1 MIVEVK
7 HVVKSIGTK
16 EIIHN
21 LSFQLERGR
30 TFALLGPNGAGKTT
44 MVRLITGLLKPSK
57 GQIRLFDMELSPK
70 NSDILRQK
78 IGVQNDG
85 NLYEDLTIGQNLDLW
100 GQLYGIESS
109 NIRSKIKEILDFF
122 DLEERINSKV
132 GQLSKG
138 MRQKVSIARAVF
150 HRPELLILD
159 EPTSGLDPQ
168 STEELTSYL
177 NKLVEN
183 TGISII
189 MCTHQLQGLEEIA
202 DDIGIIQHGNL
213 TAFGSASKIINTEF
227 PEIIYEIGV
236 DPKNRETEECK
247 KYGRIYS
254 GSQSETF
261 RLSITEDI
269 HISQIVKHLV
279 ESGMAVNTVF
289 EVKHTI
295 KDAYFKIVGGT
306 KSD

>member
-1 MIVEVK
+1 MIVEVE
-7 HVVKSIGTK
+7 HVSKNIGAK

-21 LSFQLERGR
+21 LSFKLERGR

-57 GQIRLFDMELSPK
+57 GQIRLFDMELTAK

-109 NIRSKIKEILDFF
+109 SRKAKIKEILDFF
-122 DLEERINSKV
+122 DLDDRLNSKV

-168 STEELTSYL
+168 STEELILYL

-202 DDIGIIQHGNL
+202 DDIGIIQHGHL
-213 TAFGSASKIINTEF
+213 TAFGSANEIISKEF
-227 PEIIYEIGV
+227 PEKIYEIGAN
-236 DPKNRETEECK
+236 PKKKATEICEK
-247 KYGRIYS
+247 FGKIYEDA
-254 GSQSETF
+254 QSDMF
-261 RLSITEDI
+261 RLSITKDI
-269 HISQIVKHLV
+269 HISEIVKNLV
-279 ESGMAVNTVF
+279 ESGMEVNTVF

-295 KDAYFKIVGGT
+295 KDAYFKIVGGI
-306 KSD
+306 KND

>member
-1 MIVEVK
+1 MANLIIK
-7 HVVKSIGTK
+7 RATK

-57 GQIRLFDMELSPK
+57 GQIRLFDMEISPK

-122 DLEERINSKV
+122 DLEGRINSKV

-236 DPKNRETEECK
+236 DPKNRATEECK
-247 KYGRIYS
+247 NMVGFIAVLKAKHSDCPLQRIFI
-254 GSQSETF
+254 F
-261 RLSITEDI
+261 RKSSSIWLN
-269 HISQIVKHLV
+269 LV
-279 ESGMAVNTVF
+279 WQ
-289 EVKHTI
+289 
-295 KDAYFKIVGGT
+295 
-306 KSD
+306 

>member
-57 GQIRLFDMELSPK
+57 GQIRLFDMEISPK

-122 DLEERINSKV
+122 DLEGRINSKV

-138 MRQKVSIARAVF
+138 MRQ
-150 HRPELLILD
+150 
-159 EPTSGLDPQ
+159 
-168 STEELTSYL
+168 
-177 NKLVEN
+177 
-183 TGISII
+183 
-189 MCTHQLQGLEEIA
+189 
-202 DDIGIIQHGNL
+202 
-213 TAFGSASKIINTEF
+213 
-227 PEIIYEIGV
+227 YEIGV
-236 DPKNRETEECK
+236 DPKNRATEECK

>member
-1 MIVEVK
+1 MIVEIE
-7 HVVKSIGTK
+7 HVSKNIGSK
-16 EIIHN
+16 EIIHD
-21 LSFQLERGR
+21 LSFKLERGR
-30 TFALLGPNGAGKTT
+30 IFALLGPNGAGKTT
-44 MVRLITGLLKPSK
+44 TVRLITGLLKPSK
-57 GQIRLFDMELSPK
+57 GKIRLFDLELKAK

-100 GQLYGIESS
+100 GQLYGIGSS
-109 NIRSKIKEILDFF
+109 SRKVKIKEILDFF
-122 DLEERINSKV
+122 DLEDRMNSKV

-168 STEELTSYL
+168 STEELIVYL

-202 DDIGIIQHGNL
+202 DDIGIIQHGHL
-213 TAFGSASKIINTEF
+213 TTFGSANEIINNEF
-227 PEIIYEIGV
+227 PETIYEIGV
-236 DPKNRETEECK
+236 YPKNRAAETCEK
-247 KYGRIYS
+247 FGKIYE
-254 GSQSETF
+254 GSKSETF
-261 RLSITEDI
+261 RLSITKDI
-269 HISQIVKHLV
+269 HISQIVRNLV
-279 ESGMAVNTVF
+279 ESGMEINTVF

-295 KDAYFKIVGGT
+295 KDAYFKIVGGIEN
-306 KSD
+306 D

>member
-1 MIVEVK
+1 MIVEVE
-7 HVVKSIGTK
+7 HVSKNIGSK
-16 EIIHN
+16 EIIHD
-21 LSFQLERGR
+21 LSFKLERGR

-57 GQIRLFDMELSPK
+57 GQIRLFDMDLKAK

-109 NIRSKIKEILDFF
+109 SRKAKIKEILDFF
-122 DLEERINSKV
+122 DLDDRLNSKV

-168 STEELTSYL
+168 STEELISYL

-202 DDIGIIQHGNL
+202 DDIGIIQHGHL
-213 TAFGSASKIINTEF
+213 TTFGSANEIISTEF
-227 PEIIYEIGV
+227 PERIYEIGAN
-236 DPKNRETEECK
+236 PKNRATEICEK
-247 KYGRIYS
+247 FGKIYEV
-254 GSQSETF
+254 SQSDMF
-261 RLSITEDI
+261 RLSITKDI
-269 HISQIVKHLV
+269 HISEIVKYLV
-279 ESGMAVNTVF
+279 ESDMEINTVF

-295 KDAYFKIVGGT
+295 KDAYFKIVGGI
-306 KSD
+306 KND

>member
-1 MIVEVK
+1 MIVDVE
-7 HVVKSIGTK
+7 HVSKNIGSK
-16 EIIHN
+16 EIIHD
-21 LSFQLERGR
+21 LSFKLERGR

-57 GQIRLFDMELSPK
+57 GQIRLFDMELNSK
-70 NSDILRQK
+70 NSDILRKK

-85 NLYEDLTIGQNLDLW
+85 NLYEDLTISQNLNLW
-100 GQLYGIESS
+100 GQLYEIESS
-109 NIRSKIKEILDFF
+109 SIKSKIEEILDFF
-122 DLEERINSKV
+122 DLEERVNSKV

-168 STEELTSYL
+168 STEELISYL

-213 TAFGSASKIINTEF
+213 TTFGSANEIINNEF

-236 DPKNRETEECK
+236 DPKNRAIEECK
-247 KYGRIYS
+247 KFGRIYE
-254 GSQSETF
+254 GSQNETF
-261 RLSITEDI
+261 RLSITKDI

-279 ESGMAVNTVF
+279 ESDMEINTVF
-289 EVKHTI
+289 EVNHTI
-295 KDAYFKIVGGT
+295 KDAYFKIVGGM
-306 KSD
+306 KND